1 MQEERYA
8 LPAAASSRKNGV
20 FRKARLTKHLDQ
32 ELGFLQR
39 YEIDLQRTMLAIERH
54 RQAVA
59 LDRIGV
65 VESMKIVAFDDEV
78 PVGSRFLRSSQQS

>member
-1 MQEERYA
+1 
-8 LPAAASSRKNGV
+8 
-20 FRKARLTKHLDQ
+20 
-32 ELGFLQR
+32 
-39 YEIDLQRTMLAIERH
+39 MLAIERH

-65 VESMKIVAFDDEV
+65 MESMKIVAFDDEV